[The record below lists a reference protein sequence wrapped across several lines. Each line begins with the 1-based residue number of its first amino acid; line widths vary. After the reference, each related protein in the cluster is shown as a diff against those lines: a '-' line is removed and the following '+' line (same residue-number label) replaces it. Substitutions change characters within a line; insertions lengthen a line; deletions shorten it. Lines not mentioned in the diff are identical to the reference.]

1 MDAAHP
7 PVSNTFRQVMFA
19 LAENERHTV
28 MLSVHGARGVGGV
41 FIDQGRI
48 AWAAAP
54 GTRRFLSDGLVA
66 AGVDAREMS
75 ELLRT
80 ARDTHTPLGR
90 LVVQRGLM
98 GPGDFAR
105 VLFEHT
111 VVSLGAMASEHIGHI
126 TVQERRGGTFAMAE
140 TFPVVPLLAES
151 VRRVLT
157 SQQEASELPDPELL
171 AVEVSVVEGAAFP
184 VRVLGQRAPS
194 LSSLLPLIAEAQA
207 VMAHTGAGT
216 VSFRRGARCWSVS
229 GTQSSFV
236 VSEGR
241 TPLSFAWM
249 LGQGGL

>member
-7 PVSNTFRQVMFA
+7 AVSNTFRQLMFA
-19 LAENERHTV
+19 LAANEQHTV
-28 MLSVHGARGVGGV
+28 MLSVHGDRGVGGV
-41 FIDQGRI
+41 FIDEGRI

-66 AGVDAREMS
+66 AGVDAGAMA
-75 ELLRT
+75 ELVRT

-98 GPGDFAR
+98 GPGDFAH

-111 VVSLGAMASEHIGHI
+111 VVSLGAMASERIGHVD
-126 TVQERRGGTFAMAE
+126 VQQRRGGTFAMAE

-151 VRRVLT
+151 VRRMVPSYL
-157 SQQEASELPDPELL
+157 EVSELPDPEML
-171 AVEVSVVEGAAFP
+171 AVEVKVVDGAAFP
-184 VRVLGQRAPS
+184 VRVLGRRTPS
-194 LSSLLPLIAEAQA
+194 LSSLLSLTAEAQV
-207 VMAHTGAGT
+207 VMEHTGEGT
-216 VSFRRGARCWSVS
+216 VSFRRGSRCWSVS
-229 GTQSSFV
+229 GNQTSFV

-249 LGQGGL
+249 LGQSGL